1 LLDSLAHARRVLR
14 RAARRPVGL
23 ALLLG
28 TNKLLGHWTGSH
40 LGLKK
45 GADAIRPA
53 VVLVCAGLFAKL
65 LLDCL

>member
-1 LLDSLAHARRVLR
+1 MGAVSV
-14 RAARRPVGL
+14 
-23 ALLLG
+23 
-28 TNKLLGHWTGSH
+28 LGHWTGSH

-45 GADAIRPA
+45 GAEAIRPA